1 MLERPDVHRLLL
13 VITVA
18 ACSHAAPARFDLTA
32 ARRPDLEATFGPR
45 RDAGNGITLEELSF
59 QSTQWKSDG
68 QARPVRIRAV
78 LARPVAPGR
87 RPAVIVVHGL
97 GSKAEPDVAVEIA
110 RNLDVVALAISAP
123 GLGGSQGEAVTFEDP
138 RPLFATVPDVRGS
151 WLYAYVFTVL
161 RGITLVQALPDV
173 QGKAVL
179 VGTSLGG
186 IASLVANG
194 VDDRIGGVLA
204 VSASGG
210 IEDGARHGSWFATLV
225 KSAGG
230 LDLGDGQVQAF
241 FRALDP
247 LAYARTQHGAVYLL
261 SGAQDEFFPMDQVIR
276 TFQALQAPAKS
287 ITLVPDYDHGW
298 YFGTGCP
305 ARCMPGAPQPGTDC
319 PADCPGTCPG
329 RWPYCG
335 PQASYNRQDEVMGR
349 WALLLRSL
357 VARVSGRPFDPPP
370 PVPLVERRGD
380 DILVMVG
387 MVKPKAV
394 RVAVSDNGGFT
405 YGQVLVHPQPDGS
418 YVLHRALPADAIVI
432 AEVEGPD
439 GAVVTSLPQLPVG
452 FTPPIRPFA
461 LVPAQVRDVDA
472 PPTSR
477 K

>member
-1 MLERPDVHRLLL
+1 MVERPGVHRLLL
-13 VITVA
+13 VIAVA
-18 ACSHAAPARFDLTA
+18 ACSHSTPARFDLTA
-32 ARRPDLEATFGPR
+32 ARRPDLQAAFGPR
-45 RDAGNGITLEELSF
+45 RDAGNGISLEEVSF
-59 QSTQWKSDG
+59 QSTQWRSDG
-68 QARPVRIRAV
+68 QSSQIRIRAV

-97 GSKAEPDVAVEIA
+97 GAKAEPDVAVEIA
-110 RNLDVVALAISAP
+110 RNLDAVALTLSAP
-123 GLGGSQGEAVTFEDP
+123 GLGGSEGEAVTFEDP

-151 WLYAYVFTVL
+151 WLYAYVFAVL
-161 RGITLVQALPDV
+161 RGITLVQGLPDV
-173 QGKAVL
+173 QGPVVL
-179 VGTSLGG
+179 SGTSLGG

-204 VSASGG
+204 MSASGG
-210 IEDGARHGSWFATLV
+210 IEDGARRGSWFATLV

-230 LDLGDGQVQAF
+230 LQLADRQVRSF
-241 FRALDP
+241 FAALDP
-247 LAYARTQHGAVYLL
+247 LAFAGTQHGAVVLL
-261 SGAQDEFFPMDQVIR
+261 SGAQDEFFPMDQVMR

-287 ITLVPDYDHGW
+287 IALVPDYDHGW
-298 YFGTGCP
+298 YFATGCP
-305 ARCMPGAPQPGTDC
+305 ARCMPGAPQPATDC
-319 PADCPGTCPG
+319 PADCPSTCPG

-394 RVAVSDNGGFT
+394 RVAISDNGGFT
-405 YGQVLVHPQPDGS
+405 YGQVLVPPQPDGS
-418 YVLHRALPADAIVI
+418 YVLHRPLPSGAIVI

-439 GAVVTSLPQLPVG
+439 GAVVTSLPELPGG
-452 FTPPIRPFA
+452 FVPPIRPFA
-461 LVPAQVRDVDA
+461 PVPR
-472 PPTSR
+472 
-477 K
+477 